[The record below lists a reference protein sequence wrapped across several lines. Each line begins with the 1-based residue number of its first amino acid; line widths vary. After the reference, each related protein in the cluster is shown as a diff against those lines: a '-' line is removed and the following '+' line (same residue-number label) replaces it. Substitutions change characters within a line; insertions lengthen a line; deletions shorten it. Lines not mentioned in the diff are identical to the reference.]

1 MMHFVAS
8 ILIGAGPL
16 YYPAITSTEVNG
28 SGYIEQF
35 VQRDGVQAI
44 TKALLKANTLARQC
58 NRDRS
63 DACAL
68 NNPAYQEYLM
78 KVIVPHGP
86 RSAEPG
92 KD

>member
-16 YYPAITSTEVNG
+16 YYPSITSTEVNG
-28 SGYIEQF
+28 SGYLENF
-35 VQRDGVQAI
+35 VQRDGVPTI
-44 TKALLKANTLARQC
+44 TKALTMANTLARQC

-68 NNPAYQEYLM
+68 HNQAYQEYLT
-78 KVIVPHGP
+78 KVIVPH
-86 RSAEPG
+86 
-92 KD
+92 